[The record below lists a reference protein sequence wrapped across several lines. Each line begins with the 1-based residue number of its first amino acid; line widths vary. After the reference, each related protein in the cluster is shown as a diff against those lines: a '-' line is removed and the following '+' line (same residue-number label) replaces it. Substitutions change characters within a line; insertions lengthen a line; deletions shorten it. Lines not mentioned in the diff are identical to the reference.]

1 MDTLTN
7 YRQIIEKILKEYAAL
22 PYAYGELEREL
33 IIDKSEKLIDKIRDF
48 EREESKIES
57 KTVCEIT

>member
-33 IIDKSEKLIDKIRDF
+33 IIDKSETSYLLLVTNNWLGK
-48 EREESKIES
+48 
-57 KTVCEIT
+57 